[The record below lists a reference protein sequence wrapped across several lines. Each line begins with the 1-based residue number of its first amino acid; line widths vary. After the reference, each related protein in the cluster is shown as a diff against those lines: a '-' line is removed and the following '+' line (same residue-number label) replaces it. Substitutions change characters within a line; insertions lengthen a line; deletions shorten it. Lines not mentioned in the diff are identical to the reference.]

1 MRSAFALKEAE
12 VARAAATMFEAE
24 AEEVRCDVRVARR
37 ARSKT
42 TVPVVRAAAAAELA
56 AAKLNAA
63 LARAVLS
70 LSKTALS
77 YAKLSLLS
85 DVSVN
90 INTNTN
96 TTTTTTV
103 KSTDGELANACSRAE
118 HGEREK
124 RARNRGKRRS
134 SLAQA
139 CNGTAT
145 DTSVANC
152 EDESATSDE

>member
-85 DVSVN
+85 DVSIN
-90 INTNTN
+90 INTN